1 MQSAKNVHPILIQQ
15 QLERL
20 ENPNKPPITVY
31 THSAANTRMGNLKR
45 GLSMEDQAL
54 VDRLQKLKSDKGTLK
69 VVPPSEAEIA
79 ERLQKLRKERKELI
93 PIPSQEEIE
102 DRLARLKGINPDVY
116 RRPLNLVSATK
127 QSQPNVDAVTA
138 LLGQVAEEVAIENQ
152 APINPISSGNLQL
165 SKDSDDVE
173 DLLRREIEAV
183 NLEARKGLEDL
194 ARDEEIQ
201 QRLKQLKIDRAPN
214 RDQTA
219 MDCDDSDIEDN
230 SDLGDDSDDEQGQV
244 SRIVDQA
251 RAEAR
256 LDSMEDLDR
265 ATEQIP

>member
-1 MQSAKNVHPILIQQ
+1 
-15 QLERL
+15 
-20 ENPNKPPITVY
+20 
-31 THSAANTRMGNLKR
+31 
-45 GLSMEDQAL
+45 MEDQAL

-165 SKDSDDVE
+165 SKV
-173 DLLRREIEAV
+173 
-183 NLEARKGLEDL
+183 
-194 ARDEEIQ
+194 
-201 QRLKQLKIDRAPN
+201 
-214 RDQTA
+214 
-219 MDCDDSDIEDN
+219 
-230 SDLGDDSDDEQGQV
+230 
-244 SRIVDQA
+244 
-251 RAEAR
+251 
-256 LDSMEDLDR
+256 
-265 ATEQIP
+265 

>member
-1 MQSAKNVHPILIQQ
+1 
-15 QLERL
+15 
-20 ENPNKPPITVY
+20 
-31 THSAANTRMGNLKR
+31 MGNLKR

-165 SKDSDDVE
+165 SKV
-173 DLLRREIEAV
+173 
-183 NLEARKGLEDL
+183 
-194 ARDEEIQ
+194 
-201 QRLKQLKIDRAPN
+201 
-214 RDQTA
+214 
-219 MDCDDSDIEDN
+219 
-230 SDLGDDSDDEQGQV
+230 
-244 SRIVDQA
+244 
-251 RAEAR
+251 
-256 LDSMEDLDR
+256 
-265 ATEQIP
+265 